1 MARDASPAPSSRIR
15 HSARCSSGSVTTRLP
30 SAPASR
36 VTAFAAATEG
46 GHACL
51 GWPSA
56 GRIEA
61 GGLADLVTYRLD
73 SQRLAG
79 TSVEHAI
86 PSLVFSGTAADVTN
100 VVVGGR
106 DVVRGGAHTQLD
118 VAGELDGAMRAVW
131 R

>member
-1 MARDASPAPSSRIR
+1 MPVIDPLEEARAIELDERLASGERGGSSPAELLR
-15 HSARCSSGSVTTRLP
+15 
-30 SAPASR
+30 
-36 VTAFAAATEG
+36 AATES

-61 GGLADLVTYRLD
+61 GALADLVTYRLD

-79 TSVEHAI
+79 ISVEHAI